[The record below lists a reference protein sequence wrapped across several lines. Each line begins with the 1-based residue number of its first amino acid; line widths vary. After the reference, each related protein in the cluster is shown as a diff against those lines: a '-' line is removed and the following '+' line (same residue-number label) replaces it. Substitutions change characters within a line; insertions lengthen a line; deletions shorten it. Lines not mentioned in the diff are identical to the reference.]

1 MGIQDDAEAC
11 APKLFLL
18 CSIHSLGSSC
28 TSKPASTT
36 IACSAEPASP
46 RPTPRTLLD
55 RMLPLTICILFVV
68 STVGPAACDSTSAR
82 DSLPDLTGFSQ
93 IHSEDASPTE
103 GVERQR
109 DNTRQIFL
117 RRRKRYVVR
126 KKRWRHN
133 LLTWRLDRS
142 NIKDEDEYVIRTT
155 LHRAFQEWS
164 SASGARFEEIADGP
178 ADIVVGFERGKHQDA
193 FPFDGKGR
201 QFLTGL

>member
-1 MGIQDDAEAC
+1 
-11 APKLFLL
+11 
-18 CSIHSLGSSC
+18 
-28 TSKPASTT
+28 
-36 IACSAEPASP
+36 
-46 RPTPRTLLD
+46 
-55 RMLPLTICILFVV
+55 MLPLTICILFVV

-201 QFLTGL
+201 RSPISSDNKRYASILVGIRRVEVRRRRIPTRIDA